1 MEMQVNMKR
10 AFVVGFPIGH
20 SRSPLIH
27 NFWLKKYQIEGEYCA
42 KAVEP
47 EKIGSFLRGFE
58 AEGFCG
64 GNVTLP
70 YKEIAFEQCDEVTE
84 SARKTRAVNAIW
96 SDDGKHLGD
105 NTDIEG
111 FLANL
116 DSEAPNWAENCE
128 RAAIIGAGGAARAV
142 IAALAKRG
150 VPEITI
156 VNRSSERMSQLTDE
170 IAGWGF
176 RKIQPRTLTMGH
188 GSFDGAKLLVNT
200 TSLGMV
206 GQPPL
211 GISLEGLSG
220 DAIVYDIVYAPLET
234 DLLREAR
241 RRRLRTVA
249 GLGMLLHQAAPAFE
263 RWFGMRPEVTGD
275 LRDLIERDLLR
286 PKT

>member
-1 MEMQVNMKR
+1 MQVSMKR
-10 AFVVGFPIGH
+10 AFVVGFPISH

-27 NFWLKKYQIEGEYCA
+27 NFWLKKYNIEGEYFA
-42 KAVEP
+42 KSVEP
-47 EKIGSFLRGFE
+47 NKIRYFIDSFE

-64 GNVTLP
+64 GNITIP

-84 SARKTRAVNAIW
+84 EAMKTRAVNTLW
-96 SDDGKHLGD
+96 FDGGRRLGD

-116 DSEAPNWAENCE
+116 DSEVPGWGENCE
-128 RAAIIGAGGAARAV
+128 RAAVIGAGGASRAV
-142 IAALAKRG
+142 LAALAKRG

-156 VNRSSERMSQLTDE
+156 VNRSVERMAHLAQE
-170 IAGWGF
+170 ISGWGF
-176 RKIQPRTLTMGH
+176 RKIQPRRFEARH
-188 GSFDGAKLLVNT
+188 SSFDGAKLVVNT

-211 GISLEGLSG
+211 EISLERLSA

-234 DLLREAR
+234 NLLREAR
-241 RRRLRTVA
+241 GRGLRTIG

-263 RWFGMRPEVTGD
+263 RWFGMRPEVTPD
-275 LRDLIERDLLR
+275 LRRLVEQDLLR
-286 PKT
+286 TKA

>member
-1 MEMQVNMKR
+1 MKR
-10 AFVVGFPIGH
+10 AFVVGFPVSH

-27 NFWLKKYQIEGEYCA
+27 NFWLNKYEIEGEYFA

-47 EKIGSFLRGFE
+47 DRINKFINSFE
-58 AEGFCG
+58 VEGFCG
-64 GNVTLP
+64 GNVTIP

-84 SARKTRAVNAIW
+84 AARKTRAVNTLW
-96 SDDGKHLGD
+96 LDGGRRLGD

-116 DSEAPNWAENCE
+116 DSEAPGWGENCE
-128 RAAIIGAGGAARAV
+128 RAAVIGAGGASRAV

-156 VNRSSERMSQLTDE
+156 VNRSVERMAHLAEE
-170 IAGWGF
+170 ISGWGF
-176 RKIQPRTLTMGH
+176 QKIQPRRLEAGH
-188 GSFDGAKLLVNT
+188 TSFDEANLLVNT

-211 GISLEGLSG
+211 EISLERLSA

-241 RRRLRTVA
+241 GRGLRIVG

-263 RWFGMRPEVTGD
+263 RWFGMRPEVTPD
-275 LRDLIERDLLR
+275 LRGLVEQDLLR
-286 PKT
+286 PKA

>member
-1 MEMQVNMKR
+1 MKR
-10 AFVVGFPIGH
+10 EFVVGFPISH

-27 NFWLKKYQIEGEYCA
+27 NFWLKKYDIEGEYCA
-42 KAVEP
+42 KSVEP
-47 EKIGSFLRGFE
+47 DKIGSFFMGFE
-58 AEGFCG
+58 EEGYCG

-84 SARKTRAVNAIW
+84 SARKTRAVNTIW
-96 SDDGKHLGD
+96 PDGGKHIGD

-116 DSEAPNWAENCE
+116 DSEAPDWAENCE
-128 RAAIIGAGGAARAV
+128 RAAVIGAGGAARAV

-150 VPEITI
+150 VPEITV
-156 VNRSSERMSQLTDE
+156 VNRSVERMSQLTDE

-176 RKIQPRTLTMGH
+176 RKIQPLPLTRGH
-188 GSFDGAKLLVNT
+188 TSFDGAQLLVNA

-211 GISLEGLSG
+211 EISLEGLAG

-234 DLLREAR
+234 GLLREAR
-241 RRRLRTVA
+241 DRGLKTVG

-263 RWFGMRPEVTGD
+263 RWFGMRPEVTSD
-275 LRDLIERDLLR
+275 LRALIEQDLLR